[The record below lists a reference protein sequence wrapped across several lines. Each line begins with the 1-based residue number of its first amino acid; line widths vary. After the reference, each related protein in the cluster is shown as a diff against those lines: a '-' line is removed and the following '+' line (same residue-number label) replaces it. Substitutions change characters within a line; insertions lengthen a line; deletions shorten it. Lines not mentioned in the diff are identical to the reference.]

1 MMNIRIDS
9 VELVPNPVNTKAQLL
24 IAVTISEILAGLLR
38 ADGCYIETV
47 DAACLVT
54 EGG

>member
-24 IAVTISEILAGLLR
+24 IAVTIPEILAGLLT